1 MNPLNSN
8 NTNINQRGMSFGQL
22 YSQVMKDP
30 SGFLS
35 KIGIPQNINTPEGA
49 VQYLLQSGRVTQEQ
63 VNQAQSMVKQLPINN
78 KQR

>member
-8 NTNINQRGMSFGQL
+8 TNQIGMSFGQL

-49 VQYLLQSGRVTQEQ
+49 VQYLLQSGKVTQEQ

>member
-8 NTNINQRGMSFGQL
+8 TNQIGMSFGQL

-35 KIGIPQNINTPEGA
+35 KMGIPQNITTPEGA
-49 VQYLLQSGRVTQEQ
+49 VQYLLQSGKVTQEQ
-63 VNQAQSMVKQLPINN
+63 VNQAQNMVKQLPINN
-78 KQR
+78 RQR

>member
-8 NTNINQRGMSFGQL
+8 STNQRGMSFGQL

-35 KIGIPQNINTPEGA
+35 KIGIPQNISTPEGA
-49 VQYLLQSGRVTQEQ
+49 VQYLLQSGKVTQEQ
-63 VNQAQSMVKQLPINN
+63 VNQAQDMVKQLPINN
-78 KQR
+78 RQR

>member
-8 NTNINQRGMSFGQL
+8 TNQRGMSFGQL

-49 VQYLLQSGRVTQEQ
+49 VQYLLQSGKVTQEQ

-78 KQR
+78 RQR